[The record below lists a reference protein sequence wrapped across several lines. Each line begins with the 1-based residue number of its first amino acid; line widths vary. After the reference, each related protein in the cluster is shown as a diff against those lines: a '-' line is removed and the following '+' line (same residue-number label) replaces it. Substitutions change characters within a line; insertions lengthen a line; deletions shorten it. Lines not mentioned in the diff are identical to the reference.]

1 MGSLDR
7 HLDADERIVFRTRLH
22 PVVFTGAVGFAAFV
36 IGVAALVV
44 VRNPLAPGTARTL
57 LLGGLAVAA
66 GGFVMPVLRWRR
78 TEFAVTPRRLLATVG
93 LLPAR
98 VVELR
103 HGEAAVEVEQ
113 TLGGRLLGYG
123 TVVLGDVVFHRVARA
138 LVLQAAVP
146 RAVPRSPRVGA
157 R

>member
-7 HLDADERIVFRTRLH
+7 YLDADERIVFRTRLH

-57 LLGGLAVAA
+57 VWGALAVAA

-78 TEFAVTPRRLLATVG
+78 TEFAVTPRRLLVTVG
-93 LLPAR
+93 PLPAR
-98 VVELR
+98 LVELR
-103 HGEAAVEVEQ
+103 HGEAVDVEQ

-123 TVVLGDVVFHRVARA
+123 TVVLGDVAFHRVARA
-138 LVLQAAVP
+138 LVLQAAVL